1 MDLYAYMQIGTL
13 ESIAKANGIEIP
25 RLRGYRL
32 MKDEQPLGQ
41 ASFAKLFQDCEI
53 DAVEMLCR
61 SIPFWKLRPK
71 YRIYNSKTDD
81 IRNCYLN
88 FEYDENGSRVAK
100 SVRWDRIHGK
110 KRRILKYEV
119 KKNKRQ
125 ALAQYSLLN
134 KYAGQE
140 NVLYIHSRMG
150 GNNWDAYEHK
160 DALLSQP
167 WFLARVDDWWDG
179 TYCDFYAKIDP
190 SLIPAAEDNET
201 ISKEST
207 QC

>member
-1 MDLYAYMQIGTL
+1 MDLYAYMQIGAL

-32 MKDEQPLGQ
+32 MKHEEPTSPEGFVQ
-41 ASFAKLFQDCEI
+41 LFRDCEI
-53 DAVEMLCR
+53 DAVETLCR
-61 SIPFWKLRPK
+61 AEPVWNANPK
-71 YRIYNSKTDD
+71 YRIYNGKTDS
-81 IRNCYLN
+81 IRKHYLN
-88 FEYDENGSRVAK
+88 FATDENGSRIAK

-125 ALAQYSLLN
+125 ALAQYSLWN
-134 KYAGQE
+134 KFAGQK
-140 NVLYIHSRMG
+140 NVLYIHARMG
-150 GNNWDAYEHK
+150 GNNWDSYEQK
-160 DALLSQP
+160 DWLLSQP

-190 SLIPAAEDNET
+190 TLIPVADDNET
-201 ISKEST
+201 ITKEDT
-207 QC
+207 RC